1 MKSKSFWSVEL
12 GTGMGPLVLGADF
25 EQLSKALAEHN
36 VERDRLTLDGL
47 GKVSVPA
54 IGTQFVFSRERP
66 LTLVRID
73 VSDERLRFGSLDVIG
88 KRAHEIVGLFKVPRK
103 ETLWCNVDPEEA
115 KSTYPELKSSVG
127 HGRELLSSGTIW
139 LTRLGLGLTL
149 RDGLVAT
156 VHLCDPAH
164 SPQHGSGPWTKEQ
177 QRLSEV
183 RELPTISTTPRNQN
197 RKPTLIGL
205 IHLLLFGSLGI
216 LIWWAFQVQQ
226 KWDSAIEVSAVVV
239 AVDPPA
245 PNPLPN
251 DITVRFQDATG
262 KERQETLGYLQ
273 FLTTPKMGDEVQVRY
288 LSESPDE
295 VLGPVAARDAGYATA
310 FPIGM
315 GILAVYFIL
324 LLIVS
329 GTVRHRLRSR

>member
-12 GTGMGPLVLGADF
+12 GVGMGPLVLGADF

-36 VERDRLTLDGL
+36 VERDRLTLDGS
-47 GKVSVPA
+47 GKVHVPA

-66 LTLVRID
+66 MALVRID

-88 KRAHEIVGLFKVPRK
+88 KRVHEIVGLFKVPRR
-103 ETLWCNVDPEEA
+103 ETLWCNVDHEDA
-115 KSTYPELKSSVG
+115 KSTHPELKSSVE
-127 HGRELLSSGTIW
+127 HSRELLSSGTIW

-156 VHLCDPAH
+156 VHLCDPAD

-183 RELPTISTTPRNQN
+183 RELPAISTTPRNQN

-205 IHLLLFGSLGI
+205 IHLVLFGSLGA

-239 AVDPPA
+239 ALDPPA
-245 PNPLPN
+245 PNPLPSN
-251 DITVRFQDATG
+251 ITVRFQDADG
-262 KERQETLGYLQ
+262 IERQKTLGYLQ
-273 FLTTPKMGDEVQVRY
+273 FMTTPKLDDEVQVRY
-288 LSESPDE
+288 LAEAPDE
-295 VLGPVAARDAGYATA
+295 VLGPVAARDVGFARA
-310 FPIGM
+310 FPIGI
-315 GILAVYFIL
+315 GIFAVYFIL